1 MPENTVSHEVQRL
14 TVTDLDAPNSPAW
27 RATYR
32 IVGGDNGDHF
42 TITTDPESNQGILTT
57 KKVSWFGL
65 CTRAAPGTGRSPGLG
80 VPPAWDAYLG
90 PLTRECTRPVACNTL
105 PSLLCGGIPL
115 FKSSPETQFIKQSH

>member
-57 KKVSWFGL
+57 KKVSRFGL
-65 CTRAAPGTGRSPGLG
+65 CTRATPGTSRTRGTTCLGRVPGTTHQG
-80 VPPAWDAYLG
+80 VHQARGLQY
-90 PLTRECTRPVACNTL
+90 
-105 PSLLCGGIPL
+105 SSIPL
-115 FKSSPETQFIKQSH
+115 RWGNSFV